1 MFLPAKKSSTL
12 ILPDLPD
19 VDYYPNFLNKE
30 DSDCLLNTLTNNI
43 NFEPETYIFNN
54 ETIITKRKISYHS
67 EIAYTYSTQTYAGK
81 PWTPELLFLKESIEK
96 LVNHHFNA
104 VLVNLYDNGEAGIG
118 WHSDK
123 EKELGKEPIIASISL
138 GQSRRFA
145 FRHRKELVGLKNP
158 PRLVEYMLNSG
169 DLLIM
174 KGNTQD
180 IFEHSVIKDKS
191 ATGLRIN
198 LTFRFVYE

>member
-1 MFLPAKKSSTL
+1 MFSPVKKSSIIT
-12 ILPDLPD
+12 LPDLPD
-19 VDYYPNFLNKE
+19 VEYYPNFLNTE
-30 DSDCLLNTLTNNI
+30 DSFHLLETLKNTI
-43 NFEPETYIFNN
+43 EVKPETYVFNN

-67 EIAYTYSTQTYAGK
+67 EIAYTYNNQTYSGK
-81 PWTPELLFLKESIEK
+81 PWTPELLFLRENIEK

-104 VLVNLYDNGEAGIG
+104 VLVNFYDNGEAGMG

-158 PRLVEYMLNSG
+158 PRLVEYILNSG

-180 IFEHSVIKDKS
+180 VFEHSVIKDKS